1 MSTDLIFG
9 RDIQGLNAYAPPFST
24 NIFTA
29 TLAAATARTITVPSN
44 NPIWIMYVRVQ
55 PSGWVWCS
63 RTGTAAVPAASTF
76 GASGSEL
83 IDGTIEFKRTVY
95 AGDSISFITANTTCD
110 IEVAFYA
117 AIP

>member
-29 TLAAATARTITVPSN
+29 TLAAAGASSVTVPSSSAL
-44 NPIWIMYVRVQ
+44 WVMYVRVQ
-55 PSGWVWCS
+55 PNGWVWCS
-63 RTGTAAVPAASTF
+63 RTTTAAVPAGATFAASQ
-76 GASGSEL
+76 SEL

-95 AGDSISFITANTTCD
+95 AGDVIRFITANTTCD
-110 IEVAFYA
+110 IEVAFYV